1 MDCQEHLKESPSV
14 ELEALSEGGTSENEA
29 NESDCMSSG
38 SKTVT
43 FEGESEEGASY
54 VDKSDF
60 SNTSGEKSSESNK
73 NGHFYAL

>member
-14 ELEALSEGGTSENEA
+14 ELEASMSGTSQNEA
-29 NESDCMSSG
+29 CESDCLSSG

-54 VDKSDF
+54 VEKSDY
-60 SNTSGEKSSESNK
+60 SNTSGEKSSESSK
-73 NGHFYAL
+73 NGHFYAQ

>member
-14 ELEALSEGGTSENEA
+14 ELEALSEGGTSGNEA

-43 FEGESEEGASY
+43 FEGESEEGAS
-54 VDKSDF
+54 
-60 SNTSGEKSSESNK
+60 
-73 NGHFYAL
+73 